1 MTQKKGLL
9 GMKGIDQALIIF
21 LVCLLFFLFVLYLQF
36 ALISK
41 GAGTPNPGSGGFLVD
56 WIAGIFG

>member
-1 MTQKKGLL
+1 
-9 GMKGIDQALIIF
+9 MKGIDQALIIF